1 MSGAVKGPAGGS
13 AGGSLGFLRFA
24 ARRLAEMAAT
34 LVGAS
39 FVIFGAMYLAPGS
52 PAGFLLSGRSASP
65 EALKA
70 VNAHYHLDDP
80 FLLQYLRWAG
90 QILHGDFGRSIT
102 YRTDVSRLLA
112 DRLPATLLLV
122 AMALVLV
129 TAAGLLLGWIGAVR
143 GGRTDSAVLV
153 GTTFALGTPSFV
165 AAVLLQGLFAVEL
178 GWFPTGGTGEGFGQ
192 LLWHLT
198 LPAVALAL
206 YLIGLLA
213 RVTRAAMLE
222 VLGQEHVTVALSRGL
237 SRHRVIR
244 RHVFRNALGTVLTT
258 GGLIVSTLLVCTVL
272 VESAFSVGGIGQLL
286 ELSTTTKDFPT
297 VQAIS
302 LIMVGLFMTVNLV
315 VDLLHPLVDPTVTLG
330 ARRSPA

>member
-1 MSGAVKGPAGGS
+1 MS
-13 AGGSLGFLRFA
+13 FLRFA

-34 LVGAS
+34 LAGAS

-52 PAGFLLSGRSASP
+52 PASFLLAGRSASP
-65 EALKA
+65 EALQA
-70 VNAHYHLDDP
+70 VNAQYHLDEP
-80 FLLQYLRWAG
+80 FLLQYARWAG

-122 AMALVLV
+122 GMALVLV
-129 TAAGLLLGWIGAVR
+129 LAVGLLLGWIGAVR
-143 GGRTDSAVLV
+143 GGAADSTVLV
-153 GTTFALGTPSFV
+153 TTTVAVGTPSFV
-165 AAVLLQGLFAVEL
+165 AAVLLQGLFAVQL
-178 GWFPTGGTGEGFGQ
+178 GWFPTGGTGEGFGSM
-192 LLWHLT
+192 LWHLV

-206 YLIGLLA
+206 YLTGMLA
-213 RVTRAAMLE
+213 RVTRAAMLD
-222 VLGQEHVTVALSRGL
+222 VLGQEHVTVARSRGVTE
-237 SRHRVIR
+237 HQVIR

-272 VESAFSVGGIGQLL
+272 VETAFSVGGIGQLL

-302 LIMVGLFMTVNLV
+302 LIMVGLFMAVNLI
-315 VDLLHPLVDPTVTLG
+315 VDLLHPLVDPRVTLG
-330 ARRSPA
+330 PRRAAG